1 MALVRVK
8 VHLPNPE
15 DDVLTY
21 AEDYP
26 GLVDMESAAGDLV
39 PVYQRLYLRH
49 GLVYVSPYV
58 VDVVSMQEDAS
69 GYAQATREVYDR
81 IDEVRRDVD
90 RLEWREILGTHRV
103 FWREDVLDD
112 EEDWDC

>member
-26 GLVDMESAAGDLV
+26 GLVDMESAADDLV
-39 PVYQRLYLRH
+39 PVYQRVYLRH

-58 VDVVSMQEDAS
+58 VRGLDA
-69 GYAQATREVYDR
+69 GGCERVCA
-81 IDEVRRDVD
+81 VD
-90 RLEWREILGTHRV
+90 SRGV
-103 FWREDVLDD
+103 
-112 EEDWDC
+112 

>member
-21 AEDYP
+21 TEDYP
-26 GLVDMESAAGDLV
+26 GLVDMESAADILV

-69 GYAQATREVYDR
+69 GYAQSTREVYDR